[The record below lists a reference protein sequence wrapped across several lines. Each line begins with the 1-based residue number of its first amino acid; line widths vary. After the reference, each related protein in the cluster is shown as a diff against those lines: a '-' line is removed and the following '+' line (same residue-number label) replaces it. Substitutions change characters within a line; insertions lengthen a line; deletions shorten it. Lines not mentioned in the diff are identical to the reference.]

1 MITKEKIRFISY
13 TGAFPNLCSG
23 VLTLEI
29 DGTPVSFGH
38 SYMKPEPDYQA
49 FWHSGGCCTFGGN
62 GDEIVERAPWKIFKE
77 DLPTQYQEYAEI
89 ITELFNKNVPHGCC
103 GGCI

>member
-29 DGTPVSFGH
+29 DGTAVSFGN
-38 SYMKPEPDYQA
+38 SYLKPEPDYQA
-49 FWHSGGCCTFGGN
+49 FWESGGECTFDSNYCEHVKSG
-62 GDEIVERAPWKIFKE
+62 PWNILKE
-77 DLPTQYQEYAEI
+77 ELPTQYQKYADKI
-89 ITELFNKNVPHGCC
+89 AELFNENVPHGCC

>member
-1 MITKEKIRFISY
+1 MDTKEKIRFISY

-29 DGTPVSFGH
+29 DEEVVSFGP
-38 SYMKPEPDYQA
+38 SYKKPKPDYQE
-49 FWHSGGCCTFGGN
+49 FWQSGGSCTFDSN
-62 GDEIVERAPWKIFKE
+62 WCEHVECGPWKIFKE
-77 DLPTQYQEYAEI
+77 ELPVQYQKYAEK

-103 GGCI
+103 GGCV